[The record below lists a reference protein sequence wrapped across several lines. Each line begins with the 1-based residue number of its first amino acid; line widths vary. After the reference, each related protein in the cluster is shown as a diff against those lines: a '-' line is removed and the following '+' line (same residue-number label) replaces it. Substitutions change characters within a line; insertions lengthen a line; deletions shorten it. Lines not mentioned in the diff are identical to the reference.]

1 MKENPFNL
9 HTLNRPIYLLDIIN
23 QAIIKERTKEIR
35 KKIAIRTI
43 QRYMINYLYSVNG
56 PIYKKTLENTL
67 IGK

>member
-1 MKENPFNL
+1 MNENHSKFY
-9 HTLNRPIYLLDIIN
+9 TSNRPIYLLDIIN

-43 QRYMINYLYSVNG
+43 QKYVIDYLYSING
-56 PIYKKTLENTL
+56 PIYKKTLDTTK